1 MRLVLLAAISLFV
14 LVACGSEPVSKK
26 PSIAAN
32 SRKGCITAGLNPDH
46 PSSCAKTID
55 QPFTGTIGEPESIKW
70 FLDKDNSKIN
80 RIAHFKKYCKTQQP
94 DTTNMDQ
101 KRRAKVLS
109 KWRNDGWDCAKNKH
123 NEKVRYWVAYLE
135 GKEAALK
142 EVSGDWLTN
151 WGNKYRA
158 EIDKI
163 ETFRYDRRPTQ
174 SFENLVCQ
182 NQNYRWGYSDID
194 GTISCSY

>member
-1 MRLVLLAAISLFV
+1 MRLLLLAAISLLV
-14 LVACGSEPVSKK
+14 LAACGSEPVSKK

-32 SRKGCITAGLNPDH
+32 SAQSCVSVGRNPNH
-46 PSSCAKTID
+46 PNSCAKVID
-55 QPFTGTIGEPESIKW
+55 QPFEGTIGEPESIKW
-70 FLDKDNSKIN
+70 FLNKKNTKVN
-80 RIAHFKKYCKTQQP
+80 RISHFKKYCKTPQP

-101 KRRAKVLS
+101 KRRAKVLT
-109 KWRNDGWDCAKNKH
+109 KWRNDRWDCAKKKH
-123 NEKVRYWVAYLE
+123 NEKIQYWVAYLE
-135 GKEAALK
+135 GKDAALK